1 MSNRHFPLNS
11 IIKPAVHIGFFHAA
25 LPRDTDEK
33 TSVSRKE
40 SAAPFSLNPLRKKN
54 PSTSRISTHPSFPSP
69 SLTARRRLKKGEI
82 FSLSSFG
89 KEGGPPPQAAYYAR
103 RKRSLATHF
112 FLRQR
117 TRKKEICI
125 KKISRI
131 LDGNSARERR
141 SNERPQLR
149 ILYKLCSI
157 IKKLIFP
164 TLSA

>member
-1 MSNRHFPLNS
+1 MLHYRGIQTKKPQCPEKSQLLRFPS
-11 IIKPAVHIGFFHAA
+11 IRFG
-25 LPRDTDEK
+25 
-33 TSVSRKE
+33 
-40 SAAPFSLNPLRKKN
+40 KK
-54 PSTSRISTHPSFPSP
+54 PSTRISTHPSFPSP
-69 SLTARRRLKKGEI
+69 FPTAGRRLKKGEI

-157 IKKLIFP
+157 IRKLIFP